1 MENIIGLLDELER
14 EILDSKKAVL
24 SGNRIIEEARILDI
38 IHAIKDSIP
47 SSMLE
52 ANAIVRDRGE
62 VAENARRQADRIIHD
77 AREKADSLVMESEI
91 VRRAAA
97 DADAII
103 YDATMRKNAIVKE
116 TRAVLDELFKSAE
129 LDLASILQDI
139 RDSREGMHE
148 EMDKNE
154 RE

>member
-24 SGNRIIEEARILDI
+24 SGNRIIDEARVLDI

-62 VAENARRQADRIIHD
+62 VAENARRQADRIIYD
-77 AREKADSLVMESEI
+77 AREKADALVMESEI

>member
-1 MENIIGLLDELER
+1 MDNIIGLLDELER
-14 EILDSKKAVL
+14 EVLESKRAVL
-24 SGNRIIEEARILDI
+24 SGNRIVEEARIIDLV
-38 IHAIKDSIP
+38 HAIKDSIP

-62 VAENARRQADRIIHD
+62 VAENARRQADQIIRE
-77 AREKADSLVMESEI
+77 AREKADTLVMESEI

-103 YDATMRKNAIVKE
+103 YDAAMRKKSIVKE
-116 TRAVLDELFKSAE
+116 TRAVLDELFKNAE
-129 LDLASILQDI
+129 LNLASILQDI

-154 RE
+154 RN